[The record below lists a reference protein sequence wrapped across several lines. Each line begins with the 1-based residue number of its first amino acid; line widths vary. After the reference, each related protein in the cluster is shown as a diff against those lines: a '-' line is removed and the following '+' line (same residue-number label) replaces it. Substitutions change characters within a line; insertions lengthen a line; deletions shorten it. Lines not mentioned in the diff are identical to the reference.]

1 MVSPIRYLAW
11 MRTFHPRAELDL
23 GRSGAP
29 DYPATKLLDG
39 ASAKLDDFAAP
50 TRFREAVADRYGSS
64 VEEVLPTN
72 GASGAIW
79 AAYAAVLGIGDEI
92 LVEEPTYEP
101 IFAVAEGL
109 GARVRRF
116 RRPAH
121 RGFELVPDEVLA
133 EVGPGTRA
141 VALTNPHNP
150 SALLAND
157 EALVELARELDRR
170 GVHLIVGEV
179 YRELV
184 APRTTIRRLA
194 PNVIVASS
202 LTKAF
207 GLGWA
212 RAGWLSAPSPILE
225 RAHDAVVHALGMMPP
240 SQAAVGALALSR
252 IDAIAAEL
260 SREQEGKREI
270 VEAFAR
276 KHEARLS
283 WSNPPP
289 GSIFGF
295 FRDERGQDLRPAI
308 EAGLANE
315 GLLVVPG
322 SFFGHE
328 AGFRLGFVEERERL
342 AEGLRRLERVLSL

>member
-1 MVSPIRYLAW
+1 MVSAIRYLAW
-11 MRTFHPRAELDL
+11 MHTFHPRAELDL

-29 DYPATKLLDG
+29 DYPAAKLLEG
-39 ASAKLDDFAAP
+39 ASAELDDFEAP
-50 TRFREAVADRYGSS
+50 ARFRQAVADRYELPAS
-64 VEEVLPTN
+64 EILPTN

-79 AAYAAVLGIGDEI
+79 AAYAAVLGVGDEI

-121 RGFELVPDEVLA
+121 RGFELLVEEVLA
-133 EVGPGTRA
+133 ELGPGTRA

-150 SALLAND
+150 TALLAKN
-157 EALVELARELDRR
+157 EILIELARELDRR
-170 GVHLIVGEV
+170 GVHLVVGEV

-184 APRTTIRRLA
+184 APRTTIRKLA

-212 RAGWLSAPSPILE
+212 RAGWLSAPPSILE
-225 RAHDAVVHALGMMPP
+225 RANDALVHALGMMSP
-240 SQAAVGALALSR
+240 SQAAVGAIALSR

-260 SREQEGKREI
+260 SREQEGKREL

-276 KHEARLS
+276 KHQATLI

-295 FRDERGQDLRPAI
+295 FRDQRGQDLRTVI
-308 EAGLANE
+308 EAGLENE

-328 AGFRLGFVEERERL
+328 AGFRLGFVEKRQRL
-342 AEGLRRLERVLSL
+342 SEGLRRLERVLSL